1 MSTTM
6 KRIFAKACG
15 PILLLT
21 ACMTLS
27 SCIIADPYH
36 HHHRHYHDWDGRGYH
51 QEVRP

>member
-1 MSTTM
+1 MNTTM

-21 ACMTLS
+21 ACMALS
-27 SCIIADPYH
+27 SCILVDP
-36 HHHRHYHDWDGRGYH
+36 HHHRHYRSWETPASYH

>member
-1 MSTTM
+1 MNTTM
-6 KRIFAKACG
+6 KRIFKKACG

-36 HHHRHYHDWDGRGYH
+36 RHHHHHYRGGYYG